1 MRIIN
6 AKILKNMENLKNTIM
21 NIQERQGDLILSQ
34 GTFVFVQDGA
44 SGQVEVIMGPHKVSL
59 ADTDKPVIYDPKTRL
74 FIKVNAADAVETFPA
89 ANEEQYIVL
98 FNPVKDN
105 QTQRHPS
112 KGKQQ
117 SVDLNIGN
125 KIHINGPQSFAL
137 YPGQYAE
144 VINGHQLKS
153 NEYLLVRVY
162 NEEAAKL
169 NYDKAIVKKSAE
181 ETENFSIKKENLVTG
196 SLFIIKGTEVS
207 FYIPPTGI
215 EVLAQSAG
223 EYVRNAVT
231 LERLE
236 YCILLDQNGDKRYV
250 EGPAV
255 VFPKPTEVF
264 VTMNGN
270 NKFKAIELNDNMGIY
285 VKVIADY
292 KEADK
297 THKAGEEMFITGK
310 EQKIYFP
317 RPEHAIVKYGSTMM
331 HYASAVPAGEGRYVL
346 DKNTGGI
353 NLVVGPLM
361 LLPDPRNQVIVKRI
375 LNTRTVDL
383 WFPGNK
389 EALEYN
395 KKMLEQKEEL
405 PLPYEQTVNKN
416 ISKVSFGAVADEMQ
430 RNEKFTKPRTIT
442 LDNRFEGAV
451 SINVW
456 PGFAIQVVTKN
467 GVRELLEG
475 PCVRLLEYDEELD
488 VMELSTG
495 KPKNDKVTI
504 RAVYL
509 QTENNIVSDVIEVE
523 TKDSV
528 KAMVKVSYRVNF
540 VKEHSKKWFNVP
552 NYVKLLTQ
560 HACSLIRNAV
570 KKSSV
575 EEFNDLGVDIIRD
588 IILGKTSEDGK
599 RPGRLF
605 PENGMFIYD
614 VEVLDISLG
623 DDAIAD
629 LLRQAQHD
637 AVQHNL
643 DLMRKEKMLEYMK
656 RSEKMLQEELQE
668 KAQTAEL
675 KAAITLKEIEETAKA
690 SLLKLKGQENQQS
703 LLDLIKNAELSRRE
717 KETELDTK
725 TQTEL
730 VELEIKKIKES
741 MGAISPGLIEAMT
754 SLGTVSL
761 SEILAKNLKIQTG
774 GLGGIFPK
782 GGIEGVLETIK
793 NTPLERSLTKMLGT
807 KEGN

>member
-1 MRIIN
+1 MD
-6 AKILKNMENLKNTIM
+6 NLKNTTM

-105 QTQRHPS
+105 QTQKHPS

-169 NYDKAIVKKSAE
+169 NYDKAIVKKSTE
-181 ETENFSIKKENLVTG
+181 ETQNFSIKKENLVTG

-215 EVLAQSAG
+215 EVLAQAAG

-264 VTMNGN
+264 VNMNGN

-292 KEADK
+292 KENDK
-297 THKAGEEMFITGK
+297 TYKAGEEMFITGK

-317 RPEHAIVKYGSTMM
+317 RPEHAIIKYGSAMM

-346 DKNTGGI
+346 DKNTGEI
-353 NLVVGPLM
+353 NLVVGPMM

-375 LNTRTVDL
+375 LNSRTVEL

-389 EALEYN
+389 EAMEYN
-395 KKMLEQKEEL
+395 KKMQEQQQEIL
-405 PLPYEQTVNKN
+405 PLIIEQNANKN
-416 ISKVSFGAVADEMQ
+416 LSKVSFGAISDEMQ
-430 RNEKFTKPRTIT
+430 RSEKFTKPRTIT
-442 LDNRFEGAV
+442 LDNRFDGAV

-456 PGFAIQVVTKN
+456 PGFAIQVVKKN
-467 GVRELLEG
+467 GIRELVEG

-495 KPKNDKVTI
+495 KPKTDKITM

-509 QTENNIVSDVIEVE
+509 QTENNIVSDIIEVE

-528 KAMVKVSYRVNF
+528 KAMVKIAYRVNF

-560 HACSLIRNAV
+560 HTCSLVRNAV
-570 KKSSV
+570 KKTPV
-575 EEFNDLGVDIIRD
+575 EEFNASGVDIIRE
-588 IILGKTSEDGK
+588 IILGKTSEEGK

-623 DDAIAD
+623 DDEIAE
-629 LLRQAQHD
+629 LLKQAQHD
-637 AVQHNL
+637 AVQNNL
-643 DLMRKEKMLEYMK
+643 DLIRKEQMLEYVK
-656 RSEKMLQEELQE
+656 KSETLLQAELQE
-668 KAQTAEL
+668 KAKTSEI
-675 KAAITLKEIEETAKA
+675 KAVITLKEIEENAKA
-690 SLLKLKGQENQQS
+690 ALLKLKGQENQQS
-703 LLDLIKNAELSRRE
+703 LLDLIKNAELARRE
-717 KETELDTK
+717 KESELDTK

-730 VELEIKKIKES
+730 AELEIRKIKES
-741 MGAISPGLIEAMT
+741 MNAISPGLIEAMT

-793 NTPLERSLTKMLGT
+793 DTPLERSLTKMLGT
-807 KEGN
+807 KNGKLEE